1 VVDQTWNS
9 VGGQAR
15 VDTVVQAGRIDRL
28 TSHHHYPPVPPSAG
42 VPYEIPPEP
51 GHFED
56 RTAEQ
61 EAFRLLAEERPF
73 TGPLVANVIGVDG
86 VGRTALAARLAR
98 SLRERCPDGVLHVD
112 FDDHRTSG
120 DGGVA
125 QTAILTELLGSLGVL
140 PPWLGSTAKDLR
152 KQYLTRT
159 EGRRLVVL
167 LDNVR
172 TGAEA
177 AHCFPS
183 GPYSA
188 VIAVSQGLLYD
199 FTDHRV
205 LELPLSPLADTDSV
219 CLLHHLAEDPRLTAN
234 PDAAVALARVC
245 GGLPAALHVAAG
257 VLRQRRNSR
266 VERLLTELEGTG
278 LSMVE
283 TVWSAAYESLG
294 EAGRRLYRGLA
305 VHPGPHLTAGAAAA
319 LLGLDQDTA
328 DDALDEL
335 ENAGLLLRGPGSRL
349 RLPALLRDHAQCTA
363 DRDNAPGE
371 ATAVRERLLRWHLRQ
386 AQRAD
391 ETAAGPRMTFGAPIQ
406 ELPLPY
412 ADDVPFED
420 KAAALEW
427 LRAERL
433 VLFGCV
439 RKGYAHGLDTEAWSL
454 CEPLWTFQLDHPH
467 PTETTE
473 AFRTGVEAARRAGD
487 RRAVA
492 RMRCQLAR
500 LLWEQGEYGQAAQ
513 ELEQAAEA
521 AATTPERKLHA
532 SVAEFRGKLLAVQE
546 QWAASFPYFEESRR
560 IHREIGNDYGAM
572 LQTYLIGRSAQGMGD
587 LDRAATLLDEAHRAA
602 RTLQR
607 ERMTARTG
615 FALGG
620 VLHSLGRTGEAH
632 ALYESALR
640 SAQLRRSTF
649 DEARVRDALA
659 ALATDTG
666 DTERAA
672 AHAESAAAIR
682 KAAGAPES

>member
-1 VVDQTWNS
+1 MVDQTWNS

-15 VDTVVQAGRIDRL
+15 VETVVQAGRIDQL
-28 TSHHHYPPVPPSAG
+28 TSHHHYHPAPPPAG

-51 GHFED
+51 SHFED
-56 RTAEQ
+56 RATEQ
-61 EAFRLLAEERPF
+61 EAFRLLAEGRPV
-73 TGPLVANVIGVDG
+73 TGPLVANVFGVDG
-86 VGRTALAARLAR
+86 VGRTALASRLAR

-112 FDDHRTSG
+112 FDDHRVSG
-120 DGGVA
+120 DGGVE

-140 PPWLGSTAKDLR
+140 PPWLGTTAKDLR
-152 KQYLTRT
+152 KQFLTRT
-159 EGRRLVVL
+159 EGQRLVVV

-172 TGAEA
+172 TGAETA
-177 AHCFPS
+177 QCFPS

-199 FTDHRV
+199 FTDHHV
-205 LELPLSPLADTDSV
+205 LELPLSPLADSDSV

-234 PDAAVALARVC
+234 PGAAVALARVC
-245 GGLPAALHVAAG
+245 GGLPAALHVAAR

-335 ENAGLLLRGPGSRL
+335 ENAGLLLRGAGHRV
-349 RLPALLRDHAQCTA
+349 RLPALLRDHAQHTA

-371 ATAVRERLLRWHLRQ
+371 AAAARGRLLHWHLRQ

-391 ETAAGPRMTFGAPIQ
+391 GAAAGARMTFGAPIQ
-406 ELPLPY
+406 PLPFPY
-412 ADDVPFED
+412 AADVPFAD

-439 RKGYAHGLDTEAWSL
+439 RTGYAHGLDAEAWTL
-454 CEPLWTFQLDHPH
+454 CEPLWTFHLDHPH

-473 AFRTGVEAARRAGD
+473 AFRTGVAAARRAGD
-487 RRAVA
+487 RRAAA

-500 LLWEQGEYGQAAQ
+500 LLWEQGEYGQASQ
-513 ELEQAAEA
+513 ELERAAEA

-546 QWAASFPYFEESRR
+546 QWAASVPYFEESRR
-560 IHREIGNDYGAM
+560 IHHAIGNPYGAM
-572 LQTYLIGRSAQGMGD
+572 LQTYLLGRSAQGMGD
-587 LDRAATLLDEAHRAA
+587 LDHAATLLAEAHTEARA
-602 RTLQR
+602 LDR

-620 VLHSLGRTGEAH
+620 VLHGLGRTGEARG
-632 ALYESALR
+632 LYEAALESAR
-640 SAQLRRSTF
+640 LRRSTF
-649 DEARVRDALA
+649 DEARVHDALA

-672 AHAESAAAIR
+672 EHAESARTIR
-682 KAAGAPES
+682 KAAGALEP